1 MAEAKKKSLIGKL
14 WESVINA
21 AVLGP
26 RAILAT
32 TTCAGQ
38 LLRNFLATDVNWGQS
53 LKYNQ
58 SIKNRGKKLTYA
70 LSAPVT
76 AFSPKLKQKRG
87 KLDKVPGPKERSKD
101 MIRYDYAWRTM
112 GRGLKYESQIGIDAW
127 LLWSEGI
134 ESMLY
139 LDKTSPMYVGPWPTI
154 KQKGKNLLKS
164 FVMPLEPLYRR
175 SQNKLWLF
183 GGKKK
188 AKEKTSEEK
197 KPEEKKPEV
206 KKEEVKKEAIVPQ
219 SGEPKVEAKKE
230 VIVAQTVEPK
240 KTIEKPKED
249 LNAESDMF
257 QKKIKE
263 KDDAFIDKE
272 LADRGYG
279 PGGDLATEKKTIQS
293 EKKEKATSISEIEK
307 QRKKEAMD
315 KDRAEIEAKKRKHQ
329 KPEDKEN
336 LKKEFGKLLENNFT
350 EAWVV
355 ARGKKHNKGKNLE
368 EILRKLDKENITFAT
383 FIDDEILAKSTKN

>member
-1 MAEAKKKSLIGKL
+1 MGKFKDGVNNAGLMTGNTIATPLRRWGEIGNAVANVLVQWKSSAKNTAEVWKQTIQTLTDNFLNFSKVQGKRYQRFLKWTINLASAVTRRPAMIAWAGVLSALNQWVWKPFTKLAPGKLFKWLWNATRILSKKKGFDFQTYDTHETGKDTRINQIKENRIGFF
-14 WESVINA
+14 S
-21 AVLGP
+21 
-26 RAILAT
+26 
-32 TTCAGQ
+32 
-38 LLRNFLATDVNWGQS
+38 WG
-53 LKYNQ
+53 N
-58 SIKNRGKKLTYA
+58 
-70 LSAPVT
+70 
-76 AFSPKLKQKRG
+76 
-87 KLDKVPGPKERSKD
+87 
-101 MIRYDYAWRTM
+101 
-112 GRGLKYESQIGIDAW
+112 
-127 LLWSEGI
+127 SE
-134 ESMLY
+134 
-139 LDKTSPMYVGPWPTI
+139 
-154 KQKGKNLLKS
+154 
-164 FVMPLEPLYRR
+164 
-175 SQNKLWLF
+175 
-183 GGKKK
+183 KKK
-188 AKEKTSEEK
+188 TNEGSVEEK
-197 KPEEKKPEV
+197 QPEIKKEEV
-206 KKEEVKKEAIVPQ
+206 KKEEVKA
-219 SGEPKVEAKKE
+219 EPKVEPKKE
-230 VIVAQTVEPK
+230 VIIAQPVEPK